1 MVYRL
6 AYDCLIYR
14 LQGSGGCYLT
24 ACFLRV
30 LSLSLLRALLQA
42 IDISM
47 GAAIFEQLTARLATT
62 FWAAV

>member
-1 MVYRL
+1 MTVL
-6 AYDCLIYR
+6 STGFKGPVSVTL
-14 LQGSGGCYLT
+14 LLVFFG
-24 ACFLRV
+24 F